1 MSYNLQSTSTGKS
14 GIFHTFLKATFKM
27 KKEYRVYLVLKVER

>member
-1 MSYNLQSTSTGKS
+1 MFYNLQSTSTGKS

-27 KKEYRVYLVLKVER
+27 KKDYRVYLVLKVER